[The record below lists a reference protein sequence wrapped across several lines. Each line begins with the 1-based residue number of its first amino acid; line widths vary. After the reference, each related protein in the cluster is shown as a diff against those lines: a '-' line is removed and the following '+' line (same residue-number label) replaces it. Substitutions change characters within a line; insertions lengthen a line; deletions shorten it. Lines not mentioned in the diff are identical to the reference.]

1 MRTCCLLSLPLC
13 AYAAVTVFWAQR
25 PVVTETIVLAAL
37 LTPRSQHHSGRKSF
51 WLLSNPPLLLRFVF
65 TLLAFNTSGPIS
77 AQRKM
82 VIKMVI
88 YGIRGSLFINSQ
100 SASHFCRKGQVLDP
114 LLRAGRLLFALVRYS

>member
-37 LTPRSQHHSGRKSF
+37 LTPRSQHRGGRKSL
-51 WLLSNPPLLLRFVF
+51 WLLSNPPLLLHFVF

-77 AQRKM
+77 AQR
-82 VIKMVI
+82 KMVI